1 MQTSLRAETTGESLR
16 GDGVTVSGTTRSG
29 TADDFEE
36 IVGGHDSARNAPISS
51 ANLRDR
57 PGFGPVV
64 AEKRCE
70 GRFDDAER
78 GRSVEPR
85 ARSDFAE
92 RIFAI
97 TSMERFL
104 CPLGLRREGTVA
116 RKENFDAAPTRRLEV
131 GVVSSDERRGVRTV
145 MRTGWLLRTGCA
157 VALMWGAVGTAAAF
171 DPNNGAANEDAAA
184 VLPNVQAL
192 APVPAPG
199 RAGAGAPMVS
209 APAALTVPPGVSTK
223 LLPGPVVPP
232 TATLSAEE
240 EFRAGTRLYYA
251 GDRKAALE
259 QLRRAGEHGHPIALW
274 KLGKIYETGD
284 GVPVNDA
291 KAVEFY
297 REVIDNHADE
307 ARGTPQAA
315 FVASAFVSL
324 GSYYL
329 KGVEKAAIR
338 PNVDRARE
346 LYTYAASIFGD
357 TEAQYRLGRLYL
369 EDGGERDP
377 RQAARWLTVAAKKGH
392 CGAQAMLGQLLFNG
406 DEGLPRRPVQGLMWL
421 TIARANANG
430 SGDDWIREVQEQVFS
445 VANESE
451 RRRGVADAQDWI
463 ARSGN

>member
-1 MQTSLRAETTGESLR
+1 MTTSGKTRIDGTDDLR
-16 GDGVTVSGTTRSG
+16 
-29 TADDFEE
+29 E
-36 IVGGHDSARNAPISS
+36 IVGTSDSDLRERASS
-51 ANLRDR
+51 SILRDR
-57 PGFGPVV
+57 SSFGRVV
-64 AEKRCE
+64 AEKRCD
-70 GRFDDAER
+70 GDFDDAKGGGTNET
-78 GRSVEPR
+78 R
-85 ARSDFAE
+85 ARTIFAE
-92 RIFAI
+92 PIFAI

-104 CPLGLRREGTVA
+104 RPLALRRGGAVA
-116 RKENFDAAPTRRLEV
+116 RKKSFGETRSRGVEA
-131 GVVSSDERRGVRTV
+131 GVVSSAERCVVRTV
-145 MRTGWLLRTGCA
+145 MRTGWFLRAGCA
-157 VALMWGAVGTAAAF
+157 AALMMSAVGTVSAF
-171 DPNNGAANEDAAA
+171 DPNNGTMGEDAAA
-184 VLPNVQAL
+184 ILPNVQAL
-192 APVPAPG
+192 APLPG
-199 RAGAGAPMVS
+199 VGRVGPGAPIVS
-209 APAALTVPPGVSTK
+209 APAALSVPPGVSTK
-223 LLPGPVVPP
+223 LLPGPIVPP
-232 TATLSAEE
+232 SVAVTADD
-240 EFRAGTRLYYA
+240 EFRSGTRLYYA

-259 QLRRAGEHGHPIALW
+259 QLRRAAEHGHPIAQW

-315 FVASAFVSL
+315 FVASAFVAL

-369 EDGGERDP
+369 EASGDERDP
-377 RQAARWLTVAAKKGH
+377 RQGARWLTVAAKKGH

-430 SGDDWIREVQEQVFS
+430 SGDDWVREVQEQVFS
-445 VANESE
+445 VATENE